1 MCYDDDA
8 QPPLPPGTPG
18 PANGQDL
25 VLTASDGNQFA
36 AYLALPEGQAHARVV
51 VLPDIRGLHRFY
63 KDLAMRFAEVGVAAI
78 SWDYFGRTAGLTAR
92 DDSFEF
98 MPHVQQLSLPGIFGD
113 QRAALDQLRQNT
125 AAELPTFVLGFCLGG
140 SLSFI
145 SGTQD
150 FDLAGV
156 VGFYSGMSRNFGG
169 AGTLLDLT
177 PSIKVPALGLFG
189 GDDPGIPQ
197 EQVETFDKLL
207 DDAGVPHAVKIYP
220 GAPHSFFDRRF
231 AQFEQESADAWQRVL
246 SFFAAPKQ
254 VSS

>member
-8 QPPLPPGTPG
+8 QPPLPPGSPG
-18 PANGQDL
+18 PAHGQDL
-25 VLTASDGNQFA
+25 VLNADDGNQFA

-98 MPHVQQLSLPGIFGD
+98 MPHVQQLTLEGIFGD
-113 QRAALDQLRQNT
+113 LQAALAHLRQNS
-125 AAELPTFVLGFCLGG
+125 ADLPTFVLGFCLGG
-140 SLSFI
+140 TLSFI

-150 FDLAGV
+150 FDLDGV
-156 VGFYSGMSRNFGG
+156 VGFYAGMSRNFGG
-169 AGTLLDLT
+169 AGTLLDHT

-207 DDAGVPHAVKIYP
+207 DDAGVPHTIKIYP
-220 GAPHSFFDRRF
+220 GAPHSFFDRRY
-231 AQFEQESADAWQRVL
+231 AQYEQESADAWQRVL
-246 SFFAAPKQ
+246 AFFAEPRRVTA
-254 VSS
+254 